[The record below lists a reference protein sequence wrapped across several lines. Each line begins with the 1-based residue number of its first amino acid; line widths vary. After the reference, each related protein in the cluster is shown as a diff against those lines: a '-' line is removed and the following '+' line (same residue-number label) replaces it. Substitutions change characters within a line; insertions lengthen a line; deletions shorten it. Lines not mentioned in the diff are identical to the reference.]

1 MIHRTSKK
9 SVVFIIAIFAA
20 LAMVFLS
27 GISYVHAA
35 DFAPQLAEQYLK
47 KTPVTEI
54 DTNMTM
60 EQAAKVQEQFVALIG
75 KEFGEPAGYKAGLTN
90 PQVQK
95 VFGVNQPVRG
105 TLLKKMLLQNGTVVP
120 AKFGTVPM
128 SEGDL
133 VVRVKDEG
141 INQAKTAQEV
151 LKHLDAVIPFIELPD
166 MVFGKGVKFNGPVLV
181 AINVGSRYGV
191 LGDPIPLA
199 ATPEWADRLRN
210 FTLQVFDEKGAL
222 VSEGK
227 GTALLGDPLS
237 AALWIKDSVVA
248 EGKAL
253 KKGDILSL
261 GSITKM
267 MPAKPGMTLKAR
279 YTGLDP
285 KGPVEVSVSFK

>member
-1 MIHRTSKK
+1 MKHFTAMK
-9 SVVFIIAIFAA
+9 SVLLITAI
-20 LAMVFLS
+20 LAMVFIPASSL
-27 GISYVHAA
+27 VRAA
-35 DFAPQLAEQYLK
+35 DFASQLAEQFLK
-47 KTPVTEI
+47 KIPVTEI

-60 EQAAKVQEQFVALIG
+60 EQAAKIQERFVALIG
-75 KEFGEPAGYKAGLTN
+75 KEFGEPVGYKAGLTN

-105 TLLKKMLLQNGTVVP
+105 ILLKKMMLQNGAVVP
-120 AKFGTVPM
+120 ANFGTVPM

-133 VVRVKDEG
+133 LVRVKDDG
-141 INQAKTAQEV
+141 INQAKTPEET

-166 MVFGKGVKFNGPVLV
+166 MVCARSVKFNGPVLI

-191 LGDPIPLA
+191 VGDPIPLE
-199 ATPEWADRLRN
+199 ATPEWVTRLKN

-222 VSEGK
+222 ISEGK

-237 AALWIKDSVVA
+237 AALWIKDSVNA
-248 EGKAL
+248 EGKKL
-253 KKGDILSL
+253 KKGDLLSL

-267 MPAKPGMTLKAR
+267 IPAKSGTTLKAK

-285 KGPVEVSVSFK
+285 KGPVEVTVSFK

>member
-1 MIHRTSKK
+1 MKHFTAMK
-9 SVVFIIAIFAA
+9 SVILITAI
-20 LAMVFLS
+20 LAMIFIPAFSHVQ
-27 GISYVHAA
+27 AA
-35 DFAPQLAEQYLK
+35 DFASQLAEQFLK
-47 KTPVTEI
+47 KTPVSEI
-54 DTNMTM
+54 DTSMTM
-60 EQAAKVQEQFVALIG
+60 EQAAKIQERFVALIS
-75 KEFGEPAGYKAGLTN
+75 KEFGEPVGYKAGLTN
-90 PQVQK
+90 PQAQK

-105 TLLKKMLLQNGTVVP
+105 TLLKKMMLQNGAVVP
-120 AKFGTVPM
+120 ANFGTVPM

-133 VVRVKDEG
+133 LVRVKDDG
-141 INQAKTAQEV
+141 INQAKTPEET

-166 MVFGKGVKFNGPVLV
+166 MVCARSVKFNGPVLV

-191 LGDPIPLA
+191 VGDPIPLE
-199 ATPEWADRLRN
+199 ATPEWMARLKN

-248 EGKAL
+248 EGKRL
-253 KKGDILSL
+253 KKGDLLSL

-267 MPAKPGMTLKAR
+267 IPAKSGVTLKAR

-285 KGPVEVSVSFK
+285 KGPVEVSVTFK

>member
-1 MIHRTSKK
+1 MKHLTATKP
-9 SVVFIIAIFAA
+9 VVLITAM
-20 LAMVFLS
+20 LAMVLLS
-27 GISYVHAA
+27 GYSYVQAA
-35 DFAPQLAEQYLK
+35 DFASQLAEQYLK

-60 EQAAKVQEQFVALIG
+60 EQAAKVQERFVALIG

-105 TLLKKMLLQNGTVVP
+105 TLLKKMLLQNGAVVP
-120 AKFGTVPM
+120 ANFGTVPM
-128 SEGDL
+128 TEGDL
-133 VVRVKDEG
+133 AVMVKDEG
-141 INQAKTAQEV
+141 INQAKTGAEV
-151 LKHLDAVIPFIELPD
+151 LKHLYAVIPFIELPD
-166 MVFGKGVKFNGPVLV
+166 MVCGKGVKFNGPVLV
-181 AINVGSRYGV
+181 AINVGARYGV
-191 LGDPIPLA
+191 LGDPIKLE
-199 ATPEWADRLRN
+199 ATPEWADRLKN
-210 FTLQVFDEKGAL
+210 FTLQVFDEKGTL

-237 AALWIKDSVVA
+237 AALWIKDSVAA
-248 EGKAL
+248 EGKKL

-267 MPAKPGMTLKAR
+267 IPAKPGMTLKAK

>member
-1 MIHRTSKK
+1 MKHLTAMR
-9 SVVFIIAIFAA
+9 SVVLATAM
-20 LAMVFLS
+20 LAMALLTVF
-27 GISYVHAA
+27 SYVQAA
-35 DFAPQLAEQYLK
+35 DFASQLAEQYLK

-54 DTNMTM
+54 DANMTM
-60 EQAAKVQEQFVALIG
+60 EQAAKIQERFVALIG
-75 KEFGEPAGYKAGLTN
+75 KEFGELAGYKAGLTN
-90 PQVQK
+90 PNVQK

-105 TLLKKMLLQNGTVVP
+105 TLLAKMMLKNGAVVP
-120 AKFGTVPM
+120 ANFGTVPM
-128 SEGDL
+128 TEGDL

-141 INQAKTAQEV
+141 INQAKIGAEA

-166 MVFGKGVKFNGPVLV
+166 MVCGKGVKFNGPVLV

-191 LGDPIPLA
+191 LGDPIPLE
-199 ATPEWADRLRN
+199 ATPEWAERLKN
-210 FTLQVFDEKGAL
+210 FTLQVVDEKGTV

-227 GTALLGDPLS
+227 GTALLGDPL
-237 AALWIKDSVVA
+237 AVVLWIRDSVAA
-248 EGKAL
+248 EGKKL

-267 MPAKPGMTLKAR
+267 IPAKPGMTLKAK

>member
-1 MIHRTSKK
+1 MKDFVAMK
-9 SVVFIIAIFAA
+9 SVLSITVM
-20 LAMVFLS
+20 LAMIFIPAFSLVQ
-27 GISYVHAA
+27 AA
-35 DFAPQLAEQYLK
+35 DFASQLAEQYLK
-47 KTPVTEI
+47 KTPVSEI

-60 EQAAKVQEQFVALIG
+60 EQAAKIQERFVALIS
-75 KEFGEPAGYKAGLTN
+75 KEFGEPVGYKAGLTN

-105 TLLKKMLLQNGTVVP
+105 TLLTKMMLQNGAVVP
-120 AKFGTVPM
+120 ANFGTVPM

-133 VVRVKDEG
+133 LVRVKDDG
-141 INQAKTAQEV
+141 INQAKTPEET

-166 MVFGKGVKFNGPVLV
+166 MVCARNVKFNGPVLV
-181 AINVGSRYGV
+181 AINVGARYGV
-191 LGDPIPLA
+191 LGDPIPLE
-199 ATPEWADRLRN
+199 ATPEWMARLKN

-248 EGKAL
+248 EGKRL
-253 KKGDILSL
+253 KKGDLLSL

-267 MPAKPGMTLKAR
+267 IPAKSGVTLKAR

-285 KGPVEVSVSFK
+285 KGPVEVTVSFK

>member
-1 MIHRTSKK
+1 MEHRTARRSF
-9 SVVFIIAIFAA
+9 VLITTIFAMILMTGFCYA
-20 LAMVFLS
+20 QT
-27 GISYVHAA
+27 A
-35 DFAPQLAEQYLK
+35 DFASQLAEQYLK
-47 KTPVTEI
+47 KTPVSEM

-60 EQAAKVQEQFVALIG
+60 DQAVKVQERFVALIG

-105 TLLKKMLLQNGTVVP
+105 TLLKKMLLQNGAVVP
-120 AKFGTVPM
+120 ANFGAIPM
-128 SEGDL
+128 TEGDL

-141 INQAKTAQEV
+141 INQAKTGEEI

-166 MVFGKGVKFNGPVLV
+166 MVCGKNVKFNGPVLA
-181 AINVGSRYGV
+181 AINVGARYGV
-191 LGDPIPLA
+191 LGDPIPLE
-199 ATPEWADRLRN
+199 ATPEWAERLKN

-237 AALWIKDSVVA
+237 AALWIKDSVIA
-248 EGKAL
+248 EGKKL

-267 MPAKPGMTLKAR
+267 IPARSGMTLKAR